1 MPDPGEALALV
12 RDDVERGMG
21 EWLRADTGIDGSGF
35 RLLEPFDA
43 EEVPINSTQTGTV
56 VIPWAWLGRHDG
68 DVMGVTPTGRVIEV
82 HGVTLVRDTD
92 DGPRYSRFVDW
103 VSALGQMGVGLFSR
117 PVIDEGAPLD

>member
-1 MPDPGEALALV
+1 VPDPGEALALV

-21 EWLRADTGIDGSGF
+21 AWLLADDEIDGAGF
-35 RLLEPFDA
+35 RLLEPFDS

-56 VIPWAWLGRHDG
+56 VIPWAWRGRHDG
-68 DVMGVTPTGRVIEV
+68 DVMGFAPTGRVIDV

-92 DGPRYSRFVDW
+92 DGPTYSRFVDW

-117 PVIDEGAPLD
+117 PIVDEGPPLA